1 MRRALLLLAAIS
13 QIGYSQNVTIR
24 HTYYTTV
31 FSESLRIPVVVK
43 WWLTKK
49 MVSCQQHVKRTNK
62 FTADPQILK
71 YTKLSKD
78 YSRSGY
84 DRGHNMSA
92 EDNMCSATGMKEYF
106 YYSNMCPQTPR
117 LNRGIWKSLETYT
130 RELARQNDS
139 VLVWCGSVAKSGRTI
154 GPDDVVVPD
163 YCWKILFI
171 KHERDTL
178 AYVFPHTGTVSGTL
192 EELRVSIDSVERLSR
207 MKFSG
212 KSSHFPPFLD
222 THFI

>member
-1 MRRALLLLAAIS
+1 MKSALLFFVAFS
-13 QIGYSQNVTIR
+13 QICFPQNVTIR

-49 MVSCQQHVKRTNK
+49 MVNCSQHVKRTNK
-62 FTADPQILK
+62 FAPDPELPQSTSLN
-71 YTKLSKD
+71 KD

-92 EDNMCSATGMKEYF
+92 EDNACSATGMKECF

-117 LNRGIWKSLETYT
+117 LNRGAWKSLETYT

-139 VLVWCGSVAKSGRTI
+139 VLVWCGSVVKHGRKI
-154 GPDDVVVPD
+154 GPDDVAVPD

-178 AYVFPHTGTVSGTL
+178 AYVFPNPSSTL
-192 EELRVSIDSVERLSR
+192 
-207 MKFSG
+207 
-212 KSSHFPPFLD
+212 
-222 THFI
+222 